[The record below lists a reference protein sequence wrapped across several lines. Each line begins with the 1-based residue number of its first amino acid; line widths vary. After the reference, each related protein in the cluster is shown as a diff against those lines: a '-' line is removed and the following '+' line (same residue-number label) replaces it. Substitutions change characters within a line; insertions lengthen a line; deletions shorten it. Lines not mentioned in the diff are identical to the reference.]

1 MFLTWDPP
9 ESADQN
15 GIIQMY
21 TIDMTVAE
29 TGENLQLTSEH
40 TEFHLDKL
48 HPYYTYS
55 FVISAVTTGRGPPST
70 VYNVTT
76 EEEGKNCCYH
86 YLILAGLAICSST
99 NKNFG
104 AGSDWFN
111 SSPSITL
118 TACISISVWPLFSCL
133 QFLVDL
139 LRT

>member
-1 MFLTWDPP
+1 MATNVTSRSMFLTWDPP

-99 NKNFG
+99 NKKFWG
-104 AGSDWFN
+104 RF
-111 SSPSITL
+111 
-118 TACISISVWPLFSCL
+118 
-133 QFLVDL
+133 
-139 LRT
+139 